1 VIRTVRP
8 PVLRTAIV
16 GLGAVAGWHETAIE
30 GTPDAELV
38 AVADVDESRVGR
50 AAARAGVTGYTD
62 LGALLREEPVDWVH
76 VCTPIRTH
84 YDLAT
89 TCIDHGVHVLV
100 EKPFV
105 RTRAEF
111 ERLTAAADRAG
122 VRATVVHNQV
132 YYRAFRAAYRRIERG
147 DFGTLHGVSVRWAED
162 VDPRR
167 PDRGDWVLDL
177 PGGEFGEGIV
187 HPIYVGLRAA
197 GYPADDSAVS
207 VGRVNTT
214 DDDAVAFDGVVLSY
228 TTADDVACTIQHHSN
243 VPDRRR
249 IDFAAEGGHVTVDI
263 ATGAVRVD
271 RDSYG
276 PNAPF
281 EYPAVRAA
289 LGDARSAVRTTA
301 RTAVD
306 AVKRRVTDADGRHDT
321 HSPVIRREAAA
332 IRGRGDGPTPRA
344 EADWANRLFT
354 RICDP

>member
-1 VIRTVRP
+1 
-8 PVLRTAIV
+8 VLRTAIV
-16 GLGAVAGWHETAIE
+16 GLGAVAGWHEAAIE
-30 GTPDAELV
+30 RTPEAELV
-38 AVADVDESRVGR
+38 AVADIDGSRVER
-50 AAARAGVTGYTD
+50 VAARTGVAGYTD
-62 LGALLREEPVDWVH
+62 LDRLLRDASVDWVH

-84 YDLAT
+84 YDLAMR
-89 TCIDHGVHVLV
+89 CVDHGVDVLV

-105 RTRAEF
+105 RTREEF
-111 ERLTAAADRAG
+111 ERLTAAADRAS

-132 YYRAFRAAYRRIERG
+132 YYPSVMDACRRVERG
-147 DFGTLHGVSVRWAED
+147 EFGRLHGVSVRWAED

-197 GYPADDSAVS
+197 GYPADESAVS
-207 VGRVNTT
+207 VGRIDTT
-214 DDDAVAFDGVVLSY
+214 GDETVAFDGVTVSY

-249 IDFAAEGGHVTVDI
+249 IDFAAERAHVTVDV
-263 ATGAVRVD
+263 ATGSVRVQ

-276 PNAPF
+276 PNASGA
-281 EYPAVRAA
+281 YPALRAAVDGLGGAVRA
-289 LGDARSAVRTTA
+289 VT
-301 RTAVD
+301 D
-306 AVKRRVTDADGRHDT
+306 AVWRRVTDAEGRHDT

-354 RICDP
+354 RLCDP

>member
-1 VIRTVRP
+1 VA
-8 PVLRTAIV
+8 VLRTAIV
-16 GLGAVAGWHETAIE
+16 GLGVVAGWHEAGIE
-30 GTPDAELV
+30 NTPGAELV
-38 AVADVDESRVGR
+38 AVADVDESRVER
-50 AAARAGVTGYTD
+50 VASRTGVAGYTD
-62 LGALLREEPVDWVH
+62 LERLLREEAVDWVH
-76 VCTPIRTH
+76 VCTPVRTH

-89 TCIDHGVHVLV
+89 ACIDRGVHVLV

-105 RTRAEF
+105 RTRDEF

-122 VRATVVHNQV
+122 VRATVVHNQA
-132 YYRAFRAAYRRIERG
+132 YYRPFREACRRIERG
-147 DFGTLHGVSVRWAED
+147 EFGRLHGVSVRWAED
-162 VDPRR
+162 LDARQ

-197 GYPADDSAVS
+197 GYPADGSAVS
-207 VGRVNTT
+207 AKRIDTT
-214 DDDAVAFDGVVLSY
+214 GDAAVAFDGIVLSY

-249 IDFAAEGGHVTVDI
+249 IDFAAERGHVTVDI
-263 ATGAVRVD
+263 ATQSVRVQ

-276 PNAPF
+276 PNASF
-281 EYPAVRAA
+281 EYPTVRAA
-289 LGDARSAVRTTA
+289 FDDVRHAAQDTVRAV
-301 RTAVD
+301 VG
-306 AVKRRVTDADGRHDT
+306 AVKAQVTDGHTPHDT

-354 RICDP
+354 RLCDR

>member
-1 VIRTVRP
+1 M
-8 PVLRTAIV
+8 LRTAIV
-16 GLGAVAGWHETAIE
+16 GLGSVAGWHETAIA
-30 GTPDAELV
+30 GTPNAELV
-38 AVADVDESRVGR
+38 AVADVDESRVER
-50 AAARAGVTGYTD
+50 VAARTGVAGYTD
-62 LGALLREEPVDWVH
+62 LEALLREEAVDWVH

-132 YYRAFRAAYRRIERG
+132 YYRAFREAYRRIERG

-162 VDPRR
+162 IDPRR

-207 VGRVNTT
+207 VERINTT
-214 DDDAVAFDGVVLSY
+214 GDEAVVFDGVALSY
-228 TTADDVACTIQHHSN
+228 ATADDVICTIQHHSG

-249 IDFAAEGGHVTVDI
+249 IDFAAEAGHVTVDI
-263 ATGAVRVD
+263 ATGSIRVD
-271 RDSYG
+271 RESYG

-281 EYPAVRAA
+281 EYSAVRAA
-289 LGDARSAVRTTA
+289 LGDVRSAVRVTA
-301 RTAVD
+301 D
-306 AVKRRVTDADGRHDT
+306 AVKRRVTAADSRHDT
-321 HSPVIRREAAA
+321 HSPVVRREAAA

-344 EADWANRLFT
+344 EADWTNRLFT
-354 RICDP
+354 RLCDR